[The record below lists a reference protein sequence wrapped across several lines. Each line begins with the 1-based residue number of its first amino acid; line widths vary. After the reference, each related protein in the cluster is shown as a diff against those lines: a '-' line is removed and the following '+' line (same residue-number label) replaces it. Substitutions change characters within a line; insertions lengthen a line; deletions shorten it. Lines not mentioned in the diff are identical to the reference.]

1 MTVKIKR
8 KKKRQIQPDVV
19 EEESPLLLITPT
31 FDTGFTASLEQNV
44 QTARNTLYIS
54 HLSAKFT
61 EIAWQF
67 CLILFLSALTGY
79 QSLFLV
85 STYGLFSGLVV
96 STTYLQKQFGHD
108 SFGSSLIH

>member
-1 MTVKIKR
+1 MKMKIKR
-8 KKKRQIQPDVV
+8 KKKKQIQPDVV
-19 EEESPLLLITPT
+19 EEESPLLLITPS
-31 FDTGFTASLEQNV
+31 FDTGYTASLEQNV

-67 CLILFLSALTGY
+67 CLILFLSAMTGY

-85 STYGLFSGLVV
+85 STYGLFSGLIV
-96 STTYLQKQFGHD
+96 STTLQKKFW
-108 SFGSSLIH
+108 S